1 MNSMRNFIKKILK
14 LDDKLIIRYFDDNQ
28 LLKGEMIY
36 EDSKE
41 ELFELMKDFN
51 KKMVEANK
59 ITRTKIKLLKG

>member
-51 KKMVEANK
+51 KKMVEANNIK
-59 ITRTKIKLLKG
+59 RIKIKLLKG